1 MGWELE
7 DVEKPFI
14 AQVQML
20 GWAHIEGSLDDP
32 AITDRSNF
40 AEAIQESVLRAQLR
54 ALNPRPDG
62 TPWLDEARL
71 SEAVATITRLGTH
84 KLMEA
89 NQKATELLIKGLTVE
104 GLPGWNSGRGQTI
117 RYIDWDTPTNNRFTV
132 VNQYRV
138 DCPPGFNSAK
148 QFIVPDLVLL
158 VNGIPLIVVECKS
171 PSIPE
176 PLAEAVDQ
184 LRRYSNQRKAAFEV
198 DENEGNES
206 LFATNQL
213 LVATSFDQARV
224 GCVGAAFEHYAQ
236 WKTVVGPDGTG
247 SEAHILAC
255 LNAVI
260 PVQAGIQNNTVI
272 PAQAG
277 IQNNAVIPAQAGIQN
292 HGTELP
298 PRRGLS
304 EQERLIAGL
313 LAPAHLLD
321 VIKNF
326 LLFMQIGGQ
335 TIKSVCRYP
344 QYRAVNRAI
353 ARLKTGQTRLQH
365 GEHDQRGGIIWHTQG
380 SGKSLTMVFLVRKM
394 RADPALRRF
403 KVIVVTDRKDLQ
415 RQLSATATL
424 TGEIVEVAD
433 STAGVKALARRKG
446 PGLIFATIQ
455 KYRDADTA
463 GDAPL
468 TADDLPKVDEP
479 KARYKAAEKFEVLNE
494 DDGILVLVDEAHRT
508 QAGDLHANLLAG
520 LPNCARIGFTGTPI
534 IMGEKKRTHEIFG
547 EFIDRY
553 TIKEAEA
560 DGATVPVLYEG
571 RTATGAIKDGTS
583 LDELFEDL
591 FRQHTPEELEAIK
604 QKYATKG
611 HIFEAPAL
619 IADKARDILRHYVT
633 NILPNGYKAQVV
645 AYSRLAVIRYFEA
658 LRQARDALLTEA
670 EALSPQDKALDDETL
685 CQRPPKVQA
694 VVQAWRYRET
704 LARIEFAPIISGSN
718 NDDPAWKA
726 WTDGTAHE
734 QRIKRFKK
742 PLFHTDLTKTD
753 PLTFLV
759 VKSMLLTGFDAPI
772 EGVMYLDRPI
782 REAELLQAIARVN
795 RTGFGKRCG
804 IVVDYYGVA
813 QHLKEALSAYADEDV
828 QGTLAS
834 LRDEVPVLRDRHLR
848 VVDLF
853 RQRGIESLEDA
864 EACIEALG
872 SERLRAEFAVKLKS
886 FLASLDTVLP
896 RPEGLPYVA
905 DAKWL
910 AYLYARARNRYKD
923 TPILGK
929 DVGAKVRK
937 LIDDHV
943 ISLGIDPKIPPIQLT
958 DAHFIQ
964 HLEHLDSADAVTSRR
979 AIASEMEHA
988 IRSHIRKHTDE
999 DPVLYRKL
1007 SERLNDILKTL
1018 GERWDEVIAQLREII
1033 DELRSG
1039 KASATDAPEDLPEH
1053 CAPFLRTVLDVMYSG
1068 QTPTLDELL
1077 RLKDVTVELVELLI
1091 QELQSNRNIWSPHK
1105 RAAQD
1110 ALNGQLFDYLM
1121 RLRPSLVGTHKA
1133 GVLADKLIEQARAN
1147 HDKLV
1152 QL

>member
-7 DVEKPFI
+7 TTEKPFI
-14 AQVQML
+14 TQLQAL
-20 GWAHIEGSLDDP
+20 GWAHIEGSIDDP
-32 AITDRSNF
+32 AVTGRSSF
-40 AEAIQESVLRAQLR
+40 AEVIQEGVLRDQLR
-54 ALNPRPDG
+54 ALNLGPDG
-62 TPWLDEARL
+62 ASWLDEARL
-71 SEAVATITRLGTH
+71 DEAVAAITRLGTH

-89 NQKATELLIKGLTVE
+89 NEKATALLIRGLTVE
-104 GLPGWNSGRGQTI
+104 GLPGWDGGRGQTI
-117 RYIDWDTPTNNRFTV
+117 RYIDWESPANNRFTV
-132 VNQYRV
+132 INQYRV

-158 VNGIPLIVVECKS
+158 VNGIPLVVVECKS

-198 DENEGNES
+198 DDNEGNEP

-213 LVATSFDQARV
+213 LVATSFDEARV

-236 WKTVVGPDGTG
+236 WKTVVGPDGAG
-247 SEAHILAC
+247 SER
-255 LNAVI
+255 AV
-260 PVQAGIQNNTVI
+260 
-272 PAQAG
+272 AQTLG
-277 IQNNAVIPAQAGIQN
+277 KSV
-292 HGTELP
+292 
-298 PRRGLS
+298 LS

-313 LAPAHLLD
+313 LTPAHLLD
-321 VIKNF
+321 VLQNF
-326 LLFMQIGGQ
+326 MLFMQVGGQ
-335 TIKSVCRYP
+335 TIKTVCRYQ

-353 ARLKTGQTRLQH
+353 ARMKTGQTRLQH

-394 RADPALRRF
+394 RAAAELRRF

-415 RQLSATATL
+415 NQLSVTATL
-424 TGEIVEVAD
+424 TGEVVEVAE
-433 STAGVKALARRKG
+433 STHGVKALARRKG

-455 KYRDADTA
+455 KYRDPDTA

-468 TADDLPKVDEP
+468 TADDLPKMAEP
-479 KARYKAAEKFEVLNE
+479 KASYKADDKFEVLNE
-494 DDGILVLVDEAHRT
+494 DDSILVLVDEAHRT

-534 IMGEKKRTHEIFG
+534 IMGDKKRTHEIFG

-571 RTATGAIKDGTS
+571 RTANGAVKDGAS

-611 HIFEAPAL
+611 HIFDAPAL
-619 IADKARDILRHYVT
+619 LADKARDILRHYVT

-645 AYSRLAVIRYFEA
+645 AYSRLAAIRYFEA
-658 LRQARDALLTEA
+658 LRSARDELLA
-670 EALSPQDKALDDETL
+670 EAHALPAEDKALDDEAL
-685 CQRPPKVQA
+685 CQRPASVQA
-694 VVQAWRYRET
+694 VVQAWRYRDT
-704 LARIEFAPIISGSN
+704 LARLEFAPIISGSN
-718 NDDPAWKA
+718 NDDPAWKQ
-726 WTDGTAHE
+726 WTDGTTHE
-734 QRIKRFKK
+734 QLIKRFKK
-742 PLFHTDLTKTD
+742 PLFNAKPEKTD
-753 PLTFLV
+753 PLAFLV

-813 QHLKEALSAYADEDV
+813 QHLKEALAAYADEDV
-828 QGTLAS
+828 EGALAS
-834 LRDEVPVLRDRHLR
+834 LKDEVPVLRDRHLR

-853 RQRGIESLEDA
+853 RQRGIESLEDT
-864 EACIEALG
+864 EACVEALG
-872 SERLRAEFAVKLKS
+872 SERLRAEFAVKLKA
-886 FLASLDTVLP
+886 FLGSLDMVLP
-896 RPEGLPYVA
+896 RPEGLPYTK
-905 DAKWL
+905 DAKKL
-910 AYLYARARNRYKD
+910 AYIYARARNRYKD
-923 TPILGK
+923 TPVLGK

-943 ISLGIDPKIPPIQLT
+943 ISLGVDPKIPPIQLT
-958 DAHFIQ
+958 DAEFDTHI
-964 HLEHLDSADAVTSRR
+964 AR
-979 AIASEMEHA
+979 AANERAKASEMEHA

-1007 SERLNDILKTL
+1007 SERLSDILKTL
-1018 GERWDEVIAQLREII
+1018 GEQWNEVIAQLQKII
-1033 DELRSG
+1033 DELRTG
-1039 KASATDAPEDLPEH
+1039 KAGSADTPSDLPEH
-1053 CAPFLRTVLDVMYSG
+1053 CAPFLRTVLDVVCEG
-1068 QTPTLDELL
+1068 PEPTAAELL
-1077 RLKDVTVELVELLI
+1077 RLKDVTVELVELLV
-1091 QELQSNRNIWSPHK
+1091 QELQSNRNIWRPNK
-1105 RAAQD
+1105 GPAQQD
-1110 ALNGQLFDYLM
+1110 LIGQLFDHLM
-1121 RLRPSLVGTHKA
+1121 RLRPPLVDADKA
-1133 GVLADKLIEQARAN
+1133 GVLADKLMEQARAS

-1152 QL
+1152 QV

>member
-7 DVEKPFI
+7 DVEKPFV
-14 AQVQML
+14 AQLQAL
-20 GWAHIEGSLDDP
+20 GWDHVESSLDD
-32 AITDRSNF
+32 AAVTGRANF
-40 AEAIQESVLRAQLR
+40 TEVIQESVLRERLR
-54 ALNPRPDG
+54 ALNPGPDG
-62 TPWLDEARL
+62 QPWLDEARI
-71 SEAVATITRLGTH
+71 SEAVGAIARLGTH

-104 GLPGWNSGRGQTI
+104 GLPGWDGGRGQTI
-117 RYIDWDTPTNNRFTV
+117 RYIDWDTPANNRFTV

-158 VNGIPLIVVECKS
+158 VNGLPLVVVECKS

-184 LRRYSNQRKAAFEV
+184 LRRYSNQRKAAFEM
-198 DENEGNES
+198 DDNEGNEA

-213 LVATSFDQARV
+213 LVATSFDEARV

-236 WKTVVGPDGTG
+236 WKTVVGPDGAG
-247 SEAHILAC
+247 SEIE
-255 LNAVI
+255 V
-260 PVQAGIQNNTVI
+260 
-272 PAQAG
+272 AQALG
-277 IQNNAVIPAQAGIQN
+277 KS
-292 HGTELP
+292 
-298 PRRGLS
+298 GLS

-313 LAPAHLLD
+313 LTPAHLLD
-321 VIKNF
+321 VVKHF
-326 LLFMQIGGQ
+326 LLFMQVGGQ
-335 TIKSVCRYP
+335 TIKSVCRYQ

-394 RADPALRRF
+394 RADAQLRRF

-415 RQLSATATL
+415 SQLSVTATL
-424 TGEIVEVAD
+424 TGEVVEVAD

-446 PGLIFATIQ
+446 PGLVFATIQ
-455 KYRDADTA
+455 KYRDPDTA

-468 TADDLPKVDEP
+468 TADDLPKVEEP
-479 KARYKAAEKFEVLNE
+479 KASYKAGEKFEVLNE
-494 DDGILVLVDEAHRT
+494 DDSILVLVDEAHRT

-571 RTATGAIKDGTS
+571 RTANGAIKDGAS

-611 HIFEAPAL
+611 HVFDAPAL
-619 IADKARDILRHYVT
+619 IADKARDMLRHYVT
-633 NILPNGYKAQVV
+633 HILPNGYKAQVV
-645 AYSRLAVIRYFEA
+645 AYSRLAAIRYFEA
-658 LRQARDALLTEA
+658 LKTARDELLAES
-670 EALSPQDKALDDETL
+670 EALSPQDKALDDEAL

-718 NDDPAWKA
+718 NDDPAWKT
-726 WTDGTAHE
+726 WTDGAAHE
-734 QRIKRFKK
+734 RLIKRFKK
-742 PLFHTDLTKTD
+742 PLFHAHPAKTD
-753 PLTFLV
+753 PLAFLV

-813 QHLKEALSAYADEDV
+813 QHLKEALAAYADEDV
-828 QGTLAS
+828 EGALAS
-834 LRDEVPVLRDRHLR
+834 LKDEVPVLRDRHLR

-853 RQRGIESLEDA
+853 RQKGIESLDDS
-864 EACIEALG
+864 EACVEALG
-872 SERLRAEFAVKLKS
+872 SEKLRAEFAVKLKA

-896 RPEGLPYVA
+896 RPEGLPYSG
-905 DAKWL
+905 DAKRL

-923 TPILGK
+923 TPVLGK

-958 DAHFIQ
+958 DAEFDT
-964 HLEHLDSADAVTSRR
+964 HLAR
-979 AIASEMEHA
+979 AASDRAKASEMEHA
-988 IRSHIRKHTDE
+988 IRSHIRRHTDE

-1007 SERLNDILKTL
+1007 SERLNDILTAL
-1018 GERWDEVIAQLREII
+1018 GEQWNEVVAQLQKII
-1033 DELRSG
+1033 DELKSG
-1039 KASATDAPEDLPEH
+1039 KAGAADAPGDLPEH
-1053 CAPFLRTVLDVMYSG
+1053 YAPFLRTVLDVVCAG
-1068 QTPTLDELL
+1068 QTPTPTPAELL
-1077 RLKDVTVELVELLI
+1077 RLKDVTVELVDLLV
-1091 QELQSNRNIWSPHK
+1091 QELKANPRIWSPTK
-1105 RAAQD
+1105 MPDQENLRD
-1110 ALNGQLFDYLM
+1110 GVLFDRVM
-1121 RLRPSLVGTHKA
+1121 RLCPPLVDADTA
-1133 GVLADKLIEQARAN
+1133 GVLADKLMEQARAN

-1152 QL
+1152 QV